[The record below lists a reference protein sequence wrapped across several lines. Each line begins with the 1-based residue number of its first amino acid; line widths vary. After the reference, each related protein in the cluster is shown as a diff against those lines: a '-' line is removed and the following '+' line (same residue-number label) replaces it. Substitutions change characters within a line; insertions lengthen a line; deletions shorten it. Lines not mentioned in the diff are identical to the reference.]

1 MNLKHT
7 KNVGWLLKQF
17 NACENA
23 ERVAILAQMLSD
35 YRRFTVETGGD
46 EDTLEVFDAT
56 LEVLVEEAAT
66 SVEQLAARIRNE
78 MDVVA
83 ANPNEAEEWE
93 RLRNT
98 AADVLEMYAEA
109 LRTRNAVFF

>member
-1 MNLKHT
+1 MTLKRT
-7 KNVGWLLKQF
+7 KNVGWLINQF

-23 ERVAILAQMLSD
+23 ERVAILASMLSG
-35 YRRFTVETGGD
+35 YRRFTAETGGD

-109 LRTRNAVFF
+109 LRARNAVFF